1 MSGVM
6 PIIFASTIASL
17 PATIC
22 AFVPSWNDSW
32 LMVNVFNTNTVPYAI
47 IYFLLIIAFSYF
59 YATIQFDPVEIANNL
74 KKNGGFIPDFRAGK
88 PTSEYIRKVLNKIT
102 LLGAL
107 YLGVVAVVPIL
118 ISCFSDAPVLAG
130 ISLGGTSII
139 IVVGVAIETVRAV
152 EGQMLMRNYKGFLD

>member
-1 MSGVM
+1 MEHM
-6 PIIFASTIASL
+6 
-17 PATIC
+17 
-22 AFVPSWNDSW
+22 
-32 LMVNVFNTNTVPYAI
+32 FNTNTVFYVVL
-47 IYFLLIIAFSYF
+47 YFLLIIAFSYF
-59 YATIQFDPVEIANNL
+59 YSTIQFDPVEIANNL
-74 KKNGGFIPDFRAGK
+74 KKNGGFIPGFRAGK

>member
-1 MSGVM
+1 M
-6 PIIFASTIASL
+6 PIIFAQTIASL

-22 AFVPSWNDSW
+22 VFVPSWQDSW
-32 LMVNVFNTNTVPYAI
+32 VMTHMFNTNTVFYVVL
-47 IYFLLIIAFSYF
+47 YFLLIIAFSYF
-59 YATIQFDPVEIANNL
+59 YSTIQFDPVEIANNL
-74 KKNGGFIPDFRAGK
+74 KKNGGFIPGFRAGK

-107 YLGVVAVVPIL
+107 YLGLVAAVPML
-118 ISCFSDAPVLAG
+118 IGCFSNAPALSG

-152 EGQMLMRNYKGFLD
+152 EGQLLMRNYKGFLD